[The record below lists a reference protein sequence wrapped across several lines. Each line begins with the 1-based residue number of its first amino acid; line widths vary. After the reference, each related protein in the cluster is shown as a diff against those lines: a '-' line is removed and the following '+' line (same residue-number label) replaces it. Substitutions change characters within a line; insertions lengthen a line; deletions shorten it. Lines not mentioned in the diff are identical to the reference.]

1 MMKQTVGKIATDL
14 LLKTPE
20 TTDPIELQ
28 REIQKD
34 YIDNL
39 KWAVQHMQKKVD
51 CSHLVGNDRGHEFC
65 STRTA
70 HLDDFYVVVITKKE
84 KLLENVLR
92 NYFLQTIDCP
102 TPDYNQSVFRY
113 DSKKEELEYLWTVP
127 DKETCDMFQ
136 QNAIH
141 IVPEERQLLDM
152 VLKFRNGTL
161 LQQARRLNGENL
173 QTGIILE
180 GK

>member
-1 MMKQTVGKIATDL
+1 MKQTVGKIASDL

-20 TTDPIELQ
+20 TRDPIELQ

-34 YIDNL
+34 YLDNL
-39 KWAVQHMQKKVD
+39 KWSVQHMQKKVD
-51 CSHLVGNDRGHEFC
+51 CSHLVGNNRGHEQC
-65 STRTA
+65 AQRTA
-70 HLDDFYVVVITKKE
+70 YLDDFYVVVITKKE

-92 NYFLQTIDCP
+92 NYFFETIDCP
-102 TPDYNQSVFRY
+102 SPDYNQSVFRY
-113 DSKKEELEYLWTVP
+113 SHAREELEYLWTVP
-127 DKETCDMFQ
+127 DRDTCDLFQ

-141 IVPEERQLLDM
+141 IVPEERQLLDF